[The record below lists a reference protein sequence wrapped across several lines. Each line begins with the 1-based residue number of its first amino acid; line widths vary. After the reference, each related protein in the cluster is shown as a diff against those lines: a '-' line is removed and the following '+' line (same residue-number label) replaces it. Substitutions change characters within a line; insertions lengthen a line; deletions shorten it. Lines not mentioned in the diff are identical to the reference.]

1 VTCSYPRT
9 QFVKNLISRFE
20 KDGSGVTAVE
30 YALIAASI
38 GGAIMAVVVG
48 LGSDL
53 QKPFSDVSSA
63 MGASSDQASSDQ
75 TSSDQTSSDKD
86 SSDTDHRRDG
96 DRRSWDRGS
105 FDHDHFH
112 R

>member
-1 VTCSYPRT
+1 MKT
-9 QFVKNLISRFE
+9 LISHFE

-30 YALIAASI
+30 YALIVASI
-38 GGAIMAVVVG
+38 AGAIMAAVTG
-48 LGSDL
+48 LGSEL
-53 QKPFSDVSSA
+53 QTTFGDVSNA
-63 MGASSDQASSDQ
+63 MDAASDQASSDQ
-75 TSSDQTSSDKD
+75 VSSDTSSSEAG
-86 SSDTDHRRDG
+86 SSDTDHRRSS